1 MQRAERYTTVAI
13 LLHWLIA
20 AAILGNIALGWWMR
34 GAVGAST
41 TRALAVDAFQLHK
54 SIGLTVLVLSLLRL
68 AWRLG
73 HPPPAMPAAIP
84 LWERAAARATHAL
97 FYVLMIALPLTGW
110 LYVSAQWRGDT
121 PLQVPTLWFGLF
133 EVPHLFGLDERTRAF
148 RETWAATTV
157 DLHAWLAWSTAAL
170 AALHVGA
177 ALKHQWIDRDAVL
190 SHMLPSLG
198 RAPRPGGRVV
208 VWAGIGLVL
217 LAGVGMALLRP
228 TATPE
233 AEAPPGSTSSEN
245 TNTAAADGQ
254 WQLLRAASAI
264 RFAGEQGGSAFNG
277 RFERWRIDVSLD
289 TEAVSEAS
297 IDATIETASA
307 TDGVAMHDRT
317 LREKEWFDVADHP
330 LATFESRA
338 IRPLEADRYAVDGV
352 LTIKGNAIDIS
363 PLTLSLDDDTATVTG
378 RLTLDRAEADLGMAS
393 DPEGEWVSRE
403 IEIQVRAVLRRR
415 GSGGTASGTDD

>member
-1 MQRAERYTTVAI
+1 MSMQPAERYTAVAI
-13 LLHWLIA
+13 VLHWLIA

-34 GAVGAST
+34 RAVEASA
-41 TRALAVDAFQLHK
+41 TRALAVEAFQLHK
-54 SIGLTVLVLSLLRL
+54 SIGLTVLILSLLRL

-73 HPPPAMPAAIP
+73 HPPPALPAAMP

-133 EVPHLFGLDERTRAF
+133 EVPHLFGLNEQTRAF

-157 DLHAWLAWSTAAL
+157 DLHTWLAWSTAAL

-190 SHMLPSLG
+190 THMLP
-198 RAPRPGGRVV
+198 RPGWRV
-208 VWAGIGLVL
+208 ALASGIGLIL
-217 LAGVGMALLRP
+217 LVGVGAALLRP
-228 TATPE
+228 DTTRQADTPRDTSEGADTADSGG
-233 AEAPPGSTSSEN
+233 APGE
-245 TNTAAADGQ
+245 
-254 WQLLRAASAI
+254 WRLLRSASAI

-277 RFERWRIDVSLD
+277 RFERWGVDVRIDSD
-289 TEAVSEAS
+289 AVPESS
-297 IDATIETASA
+297 INATIETASA
-307 TDGVAMHDRT
+307 TDGVAMHDRA
-317 LREKEWFDVADHP
+317 LHEKEWFDVANHP
-330 LATFESRA
+330 VATFESRA

-352 LTIKGNAIDIS
+352 LTIKGNAIDIP
-363 PLTLSLDDDTATVTG
+363 PLTLSLDDNTATVTG
-378 RLTLDRAEADLGMAS
+378 RLALDRAEADLGMAS

-403 IEIQVRAVLRRR
+403 IEIRVRAVLSRRAA
-415 GSGGTASGTDD
+415 GDAASGTDD